1 MKVSFDFDSCLS
13 EDDIQKIAGVFI
25 KSPLCQTF
33 IITSR
38 SNDEFNKNIDLFK
51 LAGNLGIKSENI
63 HFTNGEYKW
72 KKIKELQITFHFD
85 DMEDEVHL
93 INANG
98 GCAFLYN
105 FDIQMTKWLID
116 DLENGFL
123 QINNLNPKKI

>member
-25 KSPLCQTF
+25 QSPLCQTF

-38 SNDEFNKNIDLFK
+38 SNNEFCKNTDLFK
-51 LAGNLGIKSENI
+51 IANNLGIKKENI
-63 HFTNGEYKW
+63 HFTDGDFKW
-72 KKIKELQITFHFD
+72 RKIKELGITFHFD

-105 FDIQMTKWLID
+105 FDVQMTKWLLD
-116 DLENGFL
+116 DLDKGLL
-123 QINNLNPKKI
+123 QINDINPKKI